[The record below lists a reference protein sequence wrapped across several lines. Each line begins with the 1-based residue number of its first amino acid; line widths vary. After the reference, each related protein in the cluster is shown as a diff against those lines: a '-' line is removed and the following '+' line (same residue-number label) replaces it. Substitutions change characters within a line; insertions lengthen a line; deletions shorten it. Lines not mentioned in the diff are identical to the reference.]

1 MHCPAPCLFFSRDT
15 VEHFP
20 HQYWE
25 HSLLSVSAVKWSIP
39 GKHQIRKEPPAV
51 STVFYHKHGC
61 SEQSPAYVLFCACPM
76 PQNTFSEVGSCICN
90 FFFFFAVPCGLWNL
104 SSLTRVWTRAPRQWK
119 HGVLTTGPPGNSPR
133 ICNFWWIGHIP
144 LPNGNTSLHPHQPC
158 STVPVSPQ
166 PIQQSVVLNIRI
178 FANSVDESVF
188 QGCFLSMLPTF
199 SIGFSLSFCYYF

>member
-1 MHCPAPCLFFSRDT
+1 MCLQALPCPSRCPTWQVTSLGSFFLYPFGFVLQNQENTNINSYLLPLFIQKVANYMHCPAPCLFFSRDT

-76 PQNTFSEVGSCICN
+76 PQNTFSEVGSCIFN
-90 FFFFFAVPCGLWNL
+90 FFFFFSLCRAACGILVPWPGFE
-104 SSLTRVWTRAPRQWK
+104 P
-119 HGVLTTGPPGNSPR
+119 GPLGS
-133 ICNFWWIGHIP
+133 
-144 LPNGNTSLHPHQPC
+144 
-158 STVPVSPQ
+158 
-166 PIQQSVVLNIRI
+166 
-178 FANSVDESVF
+178 ESME
-188 QGCFLSMLPTF
+188 S
-199 SIGFSLSFCYYF
+199 